1 MDLDMIWKV
10 LVIFAIGTLFLRISG
25 RKTISQMTMPEA
37 IIMIAF
43 GTMLI
48 QPVTSKSIWTTMI
61 VGAIFILALVVTEL
75 IQVKSDLLET
85 IISGKSVVVVE
96 KGKLNEKSLKKLR
109 LTVDKLEERLRQ
121 LGIASINDLEMVTV
135 EVNGKLG
142 YTLKPEKQPATK
154 EDIQALIQLIQSGK
168 MSKQIINNKSEQN
181 MFSEITNQHSA
192 DPPPKYLQ

>member
-1 MDLDMIWKV
+1 MDMDLIWKV
-10 LVIFAIGTLFLRISG
+10 LLIFAIGTLYLRLSG

-48 QPVTSKSIWTTMI
+48 QPVTSKSIWTTI
-61 VGAIFILALVVTEL
+61 VVGAIFILALVITEW

-85 IISGKSVVVVE
+85 IISGKSVPVVE
-96 KGKLNEKSLKKLR
+96 KGQLNEKNLRKLR

-121 LGIASINDLEMVTV
+121 LGISSISHLETATV
-135 EVNGKLG
+135 EVNGKIG

-154 EDIQALIQLIQSGK
+154 EDIINLIQLIQTGK
-168 MSKQIINNKSEQN
+168 MNSSIVSNESDGNIFK
-181 MFSEITNQHSA
+181 EITNKNHTE
-192 DPPPKYLQ
+192 PPSSYLQ

>member
-1 MDLDMIWKV
+1 MDLDLIWKV
-10 LVIFAIGTLFLRISG
+10 LLIFAIGTIYLRVSG

-48 QPVTSKSIWTTMI
+48 QPVTSKNIWTTMV
-61 VGAIFILALVVTEL
+61 VGAVFILALIITEL
-75 IQVKSDLLET
+75 IQLKSDFLET
-85 IISGKSVVVVE
+85 IISGKSVPVVE
-96 KGKLNEKSLKKLR
+96 KGQLNEKQLKKLR

-121 LGIASINDLEMVTV
+121 LGIASINDLETATV
-135 EVNGKLG
+135 EVNGKIG

-154 EDIQALIQLIQSGK
+154 EDIQTLIQLIQTGQLNK
-168 MSKQIINNKSEQN
+168 PIISNNKNEN
-181 MFSEITNQHSA
+181 IFAEITNNHSV

>member
-10 LVIFAIGTLFLRISG
+10 LLIFAIGTLYLRISG

-48 QPVTSKSIWTTMI
+48 QPVTSKSIWSTI
-61 VGAIFILALVVTEL
+61 VVGAIFILALIVTEW
-75 IQVKSDLLET
+75 IQIKSDFLES
-85 IISGKSVVVVE
+85 IISGKSVPVVE
-96 KGKLNEKSLKKLR
+96 KGQLHKNNLRKLR

-121 LGIASINDLEMVTV
+121 LGIASINDLETATV

-154 EDIQALIQLIQSGK
+154 EDIQALIHLIQTGHLNK
-168 MSKQIINNKSEQN
+168 PVMNNNANQN
-181 MFSEITNQHSA
+181 IFSEIINKKHA
-192 DPPPKYLQ
+192 DSPPENLQ

>member
-1 MDLDMIWKV
+1 MDMDLVWEVI
-10 LVIFAIGTLFLRISG
+10 LIFAIGTLYLRLSG

-48 QPVTSKSIWTTMI
+48 QPVTSKSIWTTI
-61 VGAIFILALVVTEL
+61 VVGAIFMLALVITEW

-85 IISGKSVVVVE
+85 IISGKSVLVIE
-96 KGKLNEKSLKKLR
+96 KGQLNEKNLKRLR

-121 LGIASINDLEMVTV
+121 LGISSMNDLETVTV

-142 YTLKPEKQPATK
+142 YTLKPEKHPATK
-154 EDIQALIQLIQSGK
+154 EDIINLIQLIQTGR
-168 MSKQIINNKSEQN
+168 MSSSIINNDSDTN
-181 MFSEITNQHSA
+181 IFTEITKN
-192 DPPPKYLQ
+192 DPKEPPPKYLQ

>member
-1 MDLDMIWKV
+1 MDLDLIWKV
-10 LVIFAIGTLFLRISG
+10 LLIFAIGTLYLRISG

-48 QPVTSKSIWTTMI
+48 QPVTSKSIWTTI
-61 VGAIFILALVVTEL
+61 VVGAIFILALIVTEW
-75 IQVKSDLLET
+75 IQIKSDFLESV
-85 IISGKSVVVVE
+85 ISGKSVPVVE
-96 KGKLNEKSLKKLR
+96 KGKLVEKNLRRLR

-121 LGIASINDLEMVTV
+121 LGIASINDLETATV

-154 EDIQALIQLIQSGK
+154 EDIQALIQLIQTGHLNK
-168 MSKQIINNKSEQN
+168 TIINNKNEN
-181 MFSEITNQHSA
+181 IFSEVKNKNHDA
-192 DPPPKYLQ
+192 DPPPEYLQ